1 MKYFVFVDESGP
13 FDEAIRPADRGQQER
28 PSVVGGVC
36 SRLSTEDWETVHR
49 ATLEGFSASSRI
61 KFSYPKHF
69 HCAPL
74 MGNRI
79 QADGPVRRQDCEAL
93 AAAVWEAVGRE
104 AAFTF
109 ASRNPAGR
117 FEFSPQATYV
127 LNLITALRGAMQRLS
142 EIGREVETC
151 DIMIAQRTIRETA
164 DYDQREYTA
173 SLFRFVA
180 EQLQTGDTSG
190 VSLVQRL
197 VSAGALRIESGVGDR
212 NAGLIAADFA
222 CAAVRYGR
230 ELDPQPIVL
239 APEST
244 LGGDYRRFYEQE
256 VLRLIEAQQYA
267 SAAEFLRRYFPQRDG
282 APDLGPLLHALRRE
296 TDHDILHREL
306 NALLAESECLVEK
319 RTLQAGALKAA
330 TCILESLDRLA
341 AAQLAGESPAEVVR
355 QWADLDVHALVLL
368 ASCYNHTGA
377 VGPQQEVETR
387 LNSLLRTYRP
397 RMSLSYLQRRELVL
411 EAKTRNLNLLFN
423 DYRFADVIAG
433 IEKNV
438 AEREKDLPG
447 GETDELLG
455 KMLGSLGQACAFQ
468 ARIEPSWSD
477 VARDYFRRSLH
488 HFQPGTVFHSM
499 SVNFLATLAWQE
511 NNLQTA
517 VEEMNGHAGAI
528 WVSGSEELAGR
539 LSAVVSVGGI
549 SPFNVVNYLRIASAG
564 TNAAE
569 SPSEEMIEGVRQY
582 WEPRLINDHP
592 HEQLAKW
599 LGYLFFRRGAHEQAE
614 RMYSRATSVCE
625 SLSFAVETIS
635 LSIIGLRAIN
645 QFAQS
650 NKVGYAESLN
660 RLRQMGTS
668 LEARSIPFA
677 DHLTH
682 FGGVEGLVAM
692 AKRHDMQGAI
702 EVARFLPFN
711 YA

>member
-1 MKYFVFVDESGP
+1 MKYFVFVDESGS
-13 FDEAIRPADRGQQER
+13 FDEAIRTADGRQQDR
-28 PSVVGGVC
+28 PSVVGGIC
-36 SRLSTEDWETVHR
+36 GRMSAQDWEAIHR
-49 ATLEGFSASSRI
+49 RTLEDFNANSRI
-61 KFSYPKHF
+61 KFTYPKHF

-74 MGNRI
+74 MGNKI
-79 QADGPVRRQDCEAL
+79 QTDGPVRRQDCEAL
-93 AAAVWEAVGRE
+93 ASAIWGAVAG
-104 AAFTF
+104 ASTFLF
-109 ASRNPAGR
+109 ASRNPGGR

-142 EIGREVETC
+142 EMGTEVETC

-197 VSAGALRIESGVGDR
+197 VSAGALRIESGVGER
-212 NAGLIAADFA
+212 NAGLIAADFS

-230 ELDPQPIVL
+230 ELEPKPIDL
-239 APEST
+239 TPESN

-306 NALLAESECLVEK
+306 NALLAESECLAEK
-319 RTLQAGALKAA
+319 RTLLAGALKAA
-330 TCILESLDRLA
+330 TCILESLDQLA
-341 AAQLAGESPAEVVR
+341 AAQLAGESSPDVVR

-377 VGPQQEVETR
+377 VGPQQDVETR
-387 LNSLLRTYRP
+387 LNSLLKTYRP

-433 IEKNV
+433 IEADV
-438 AEREKDLPG
+438 AVRERDLPS

-517 VEEMNGHAGAI
+517 IEEMNGHVGAI
-528 WVSGSEELAGR
+528 RVSGPAELAEKFT
-539 LSAVVSVGGI
+539 AVVSVGGI

-564 TNAAE
+564 TGAAE
-569 SPSEEMIEGVRQY
+569 SPSEDTIEGVRQY

-599 LGYLFFRRGAHEQAE
+599 LGYLFFKRGAHEQAE
-614 RMYSRATSVCE
+614 KMYSRATSVCE
-625 SLSFAVETIS
+625 SLSFAVETIGV
-635 LSIIGLRAIN
+635 SIVGLRAIN
-645 QFAQS
+645 QFAQG
-650 NKVGYAESLN
+650 NTAGYAENLN
-660 RLRQMGTS
+660 RLREVGSS
-668 LEARSIPFA
+668 LEARSVPF
-677 DHLTH
+677 DDYLIH
-682 FGGVEGLVAM
+682 FGGIEGLVAM
-692 AKRHDMQGAI
+692 VKRRDMQGAI